1 MTTILERRRSRRKGP
16 EIGIAPLVDLVFLL
30 LIFFL
35 LSSTLEKER
44 ALPVQRP
51 QAATAAALSRPPL
64 AVTVTAAGTL
74 HMEGRRVGLAEL
86 EQNLRTAFSSVRDRR
101 VLVVADQAAR
111 AGLVVRVMDVCRIAG
126 GRVLLAARRLDR
138 NEKGPENR

>member
-1 MTTILERRRSRRKGP
+1 MTTILERRRGRRKGP

-51 QAATAAALSRPPL
+51 MASTAVTLSRPPL

-74 HMEGRRVGLAEL
+74 HMKGRKVTLAGL
-86 EQNLRTAFSSVRDRR
+86 EQELRAALSSVQDRR
-101 VLVVADQAAR
+101 ILVVTDEAAR
-111 AGLVVRVMDVCRIAG
+111 AGLVVRVMDVCRKAG
-126 GRVLLAARRLDR
+126 GQVLLAARR
-138 NEKGPENR
+138 PEEER

>member
-51 QAATAAALSRPPL
+51 QAATAVTLSRPPL
-64 AVTVTAAGTL
+64 SVTVTAAGTL
-74 HMEGRRVGLAEL
+74 HMEGRRVSLAVL
-86 EQNLRTAFSSVRDRR
+86 EQNLRSALSSVRDRR
-101 VLVVADQAAR
+101 ILVVADQAAR
-111 AGLVVRVMDVCRIAG
+111 AGLVVRVMDVCRLAG
-126 GRVLLAARRLDR
+126 GRVLLAAKRLETNRKGQEDR
-138 NEKGPENR
+138 